1 MFPIQYLTNL
11 TDLIRIERI
20 VTPAGAK
27 ETHHHRVV
35 DVIRGHGLEGQMQGV
50 TSLRQDSLVG
60 VGSPRQQLL
69 QHLCGVLADP
79 GCRVRQ
85 LTTNHHVGVLDQIAV
100 ETLHQLQKGRFFIG
114 PVWQLGVTNGEIVD
128 LSPNVEVVII
138 GHNPARCIMC
148 C

>member
-1 MFPIQYLTNL
+1 MILADLQIDGQTRKVLMQAPKNGVFYVLDRTNGA
-11 TDLIRIERI
+11 LISANPYTYVNWMSGIDKKTGR
-20 VTPAGAK
+20 
-27 ETHHHRVV
+27 
-35 DVIRGHGLEGQMQGV
+35 
-50 TSLRQDSLVG
+50 
-60 VGSPRQQLL
+60 PRS
-69 QHLCGVLADP
+69 VLADP